1 MGAVITGD
9 EIVTLLRKMGLESS
23 KVSENVIEVD
33 VDFTRS
39 DVLHP
44 CDIAED
50 TAIAYNYNNVVNRLP
65 TTQAAGKQFLLN
77 KFTDLLRVEMASA
90 GYIECLNWA

>member
-1 MGAVITGD
+1 MSLNIN
-9 EIVTLLRKMGLESS
+9 IL
-23 KVSENVIEVD
+23 I
-33 VDFTRS
+33 S

-65 TTQAAGKQFLLN
+65 NTFTAGK
-77 KFTDLLRVEMASA
+77 
-90 GYIECLNWA
+90 